1 MVIKKYNLTL
11 RNFNANIINTL
22 LKKSGYYSIEQYEFE
37 TDYDKFDFFIDSNTN
52 HVSFVRNNVE
62 ESNYGENYITSY
74 IPLSYLTDDCK
85 EYFFNKYIS
94 KNGFDSFD
102 QYFICY
108 SYTMPCILVN
118 IPKKLNS
125 EPQVQAQAQTQTLQE
140 SEIENLCSK
149 NVDCSSELNV
159 DKLFSIEPIIDFK
172 NLYCKYFKNKLMVR
186 AFNIELDRNTRPNDY
201 KTKTWNIFNTII
213 KYNRHQKAWVFPM
226 MYKQELLNNGV
237 NFI

>member
-11 RNFNANIINTL
+11 RNFNYNIINTL
-22 LKKSGYYSIEQYEFE
+22 LKKNGYYSIEQYEFE
-37 TDYDKFDFFIDSNTN
+37 TENPKFDFFIDTKTN
-52 HVSFVRNNVE
+52 HVSYVRNNVE
-62 ESNYGENYITSY
+62 QSVCNENYIITY

-85 EYFFNKYIS
+85 EYFFNKYLS

-108 SYTMPCILVN
+108 SYSMPCILVN

-125 EPQVQAQAQTQTLQE
+125 ITQTQVQVQVQALQE
-140 SEIENLCSK
+140 SAIE

-159 DKLFSIEPIIDFK
+159 DELFSIEPIIDFK

-186 AFNIELDRNTRPNDY
+186 AFSIELDRNTRPNDY

-213 KYNRHQKAWVFPM
+213 KYNRHQKAWVFPI